1 MPMYEF
7 ACPECG
13 VFEQSHP
20 LAAIPRAV
28 ACPGCDTQAPKIIS
42 SVGYSRLSGA
52 AATAMERAAASAHEP
67 AVVTSK
73 PTSPR
78 PAAMTH
84 NPLHRRL
91 PRP

>member
-1 MPMYEF
+1 MPMYDF

-20 LAAIPRAV
+20 LAAIPRNV
-28 ACPGCDTQAPKIIS
+28 ACPTCENTAPKIIS
-42 SVGYSRLSGA
+42 GVGYSRLSGA
-52 AATAMERAAASAHEP
+52 AATAMERAEASAHEP
-67 AVVTSK
+67 TVITSK
-73 PTSPR
+73 PAVAR
-78 PAAMTH
+78 PVTITH